1 MRSLFTDIKNLLVHK
16 DVFLNVFVLI
26 IWGNM
31 LLGYM
36 RGIVNHI
43 PVLDDY
49 TDAVIVLTIVI
60 PLILAL
66 PALLSRFRVFDY
78 FFFLMMVTAY
88 LMNYAIHP
96 ENQEYLNENIF
107 KCLCVATPLYFV
119 GRILDI
125 EKYFR
130 AMTLV
135 SVMCILMSLFYFL
148 HYAQS
153 AKNMA
158 EVAGDDNMYT
168 AYQVL
173 PHIVLLLW
181 NSLRKFNILH
191 MAATAMGILFL
202 LSCGTRGPLACLAFF
217 GMCYFLFFMN
227 FRYAL
232 LIKSAIIGAMGVV
245 FMFLQEIVSYLAFT
259 FTGLKLSTRILDKLV
274 SGEIG
279 NDSGRTTLKVALVH
293 FLDTYGNICGLGYF
307 GSQRFGYIYAH
318 DLILDFQISYG
329 YILGSIILVMLFALC
344 GWAVIRCK
352 TKMQRCFIIALISIT
367 LVKFFLSSTFLYD
380 LYFYILLGY
389 CCRIVFEQEQKQQDG
404 IQQA

>member
-43 PVLDDY
+43 PVLGDY

-78 FFFLMMVTAY
+78 FFFLVMVTAY

-135 SVMCILMSLFYFL
+135 SIMCI
-148 HYAQS
+148 
-153 AKNMA
+153 
-158 EVAGDDNMYT
+158 D
-168 AYQVL
+168 
-173 PHIVLLLW
+173 
-181 NSLRKFNILH
+181 RK
-191 MAATAMGILFL
+191 
-202 LSCGTRGPLACLAFF
+202 S
-217 GMCYFLFFMN
+217 
-227 FRYAL
+227 
-232 LIKSAIIGAMGVV
+232 VV
-245 FMFLQEIVSYLAFT
+245 
-259 FTGLKLSTRILDKLV
+259 
-274 SGEIG
+274 
-279 NDSGRTTLKVALVH
+279 
-293 FLDTYGNICGLGYF
+293 
-307 GSQRFGYIYAH
+307 
-318 DLILDFQISYG
+318 
-329 YILGSIILVMLFALC
+329 
-344 GWAVIRCK
+344 
-352 TKMQRCFIIALISIT
+352 
-367 LVKFFLSSTFLYD
+367 
-380 LYFYILLGY
+380 
-389 CCRIVFEQEQKQQDG
+389 
-404 IQQA
+404 